1 MRVLHIIA
9 RFNVGGTATWISNLS
24 QSLDQAGHKSFVMS
38 GYVQEGEEED
48 SRFKSI
54 GGVHVP
60 NLGRRIALVG
70 DIKAL
75 FEIRAQIKQINPDVI
90 NTHTAKAG
98 VLGRLAALSLGRKR
112 PALVHTIHGH
122 LFRGYFGNLTV
133 TLISL
138 VENWLSRFTE
148 VMLFA
153 GQRVK
158 KDCIERGIKHQL
170 ETRIV
175 MPGLSVLAPELKS
188 KNTVTVGWLARFA
201 QVKQPYRVLEL
212 AAKFP
217 EVNFLLGG
225 DGPLRN
231 ELVKRATPNCTFIGW
246 TTSPEKFWAE
256 CDIALLTSDNEALP
270 ISLIEAQMCSLP
282 CVTTPAGSA
291 SEVVIDGVNGFV
303 SREFS
308 SESLSEPLLKLID
321 DSSLRNRLGSQGRIR
336 ASEIFSLERQL
347 SDHIEAY
354 QLAIELRAKR

>member
-1 MRVLHIIA
+1 MRILHIIA

-24 QSLDQAGHKSFVMS
+24 QSLNHAGHESFVLS
-38 GYVQEGEEED
+38 GRVQKGEVED

-54 GGVHVP
+54 GGMHVT
-60 NLGRRIALVG
+60 NLGRKIALAG

-75 FEIRAQIKQINPDVI
+75 FAIRSQIKQINPDVI

-98 VLGRLAALSLGRKR
+98 VLGRLAALSLGAKR

-122 LFRGYFGNLTV
+122 LFRGYFNKLTV
-133 TLISL
+133 TLISRIESL
-138 VENWLSRFTE
+138 LSRYTE

-153 GQRVK
+153 GEKVK
-158 KDCIERGIKHQL
+158 TDCMDQGIKHQL
-170 ETRIV
+170 ESRIV
-175 MPGLSVLAPELKS
+175 MPGLSSLAPKS
-188 KNTVTVGWLARFA
+188 RTRTKITVGWLARFA
-201 QVKQPYRVLEL
+201 KVKQPKLVLEL
-212 AAKFP
+212 ATIFP

-225 DGPLRN
+225 DGPLRT
-231 ELVKRATPNCTFIGW
+231 ETVKMAPSNCTFFGW
-246 TTSPEKFWAE
+246 VESPEEFWAQ

-291 SEVVIDGVNGFV
+291 SEVVIDGINGFV

-308 SESLSEPLLKLID
+308 SESLGEPLLKLIN
-321 DSSLRNRLGSQGRIR
+321 DSSLRRRLGNQGRIR
-336 ASEIFSLERQL
+336 ANEIFSLERQL

-354 QLAIELRAKR
+354 QLAINLRIGG